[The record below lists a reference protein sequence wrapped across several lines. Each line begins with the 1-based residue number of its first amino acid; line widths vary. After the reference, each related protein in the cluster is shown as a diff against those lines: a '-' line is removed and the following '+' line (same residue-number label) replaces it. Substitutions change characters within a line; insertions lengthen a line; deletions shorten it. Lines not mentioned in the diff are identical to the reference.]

1 MYHFG
6 TWSDPGVAGDAF
18 LFCQYNHFI
27 DPLLLISHIKLQG
40 MNITSST
47 IVEMGLCM
55 KLLISEVKLQGIR
68 TMSSTVVEIHAHR
81 YKWNEVQY
89 ILMWVCDTM
98 YGSIL
103 CYVLEAGS
111 KLQVINMK
119 PKAQT
124 TGRLLADSV
133 ANDKRLQT
141 GNNSGTSRI
150 IIGCLLTF
158 QYLDIT
164 VASVQ
169 EVTHEDMENTGKSQI
184 YRQQCST
191 IQFKHMFL
199 HANGSELGGDAG
211 QEMWYDFQ
219 VRVAVMTITYIW
231 NSNGCFTQL
240 QDTKICVVAPA

>member
-1 MYHFG
+1 
-6 TWSDPGVAGDAF
+6 
-18 LFCQYNHFI
+18 
-27 DPLLLISHIKLQG
+27 
-40 MNITSST
+40 
-47 IVEMGLCM
+47 
-55 KLLISEVKLQGIR
+55 
-68 TMSSTVVEIHAHR
+68 
-81 YKWNEVQY
+81 
-89 ILMWVCDTM
+89 M
-98 YGSIL
+98 YGSFL
-103 CYVLEAGS
+103 HYVLEAGS

-119 PKAQT
+119 LKAQISHHSSSFSAKRRIVKQD
-124 TGRLLADSV
+124 GLSSQKAVNSQ
-133 ANDKRLQT
+133 ANDKRFQT

-150 IIGCLLTF
+150 IVGCLPPF
-158 QYLDIT
+158 QYLNIT